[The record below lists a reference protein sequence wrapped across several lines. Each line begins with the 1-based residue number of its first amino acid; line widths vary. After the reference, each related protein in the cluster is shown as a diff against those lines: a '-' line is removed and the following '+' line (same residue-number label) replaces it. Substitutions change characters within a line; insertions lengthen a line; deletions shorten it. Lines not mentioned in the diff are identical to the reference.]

1 MPLNEQLKSDL
12 TGLSADP
19 LPEDALPL
27 PGEDAPPGDG
37 ALPSAQE
44 EPLRSAEERLSR
56 YHDAVLEALSRGDA
70 ARDELLSRLD
80 RVLEAQERGERRLA
94 QALRENAD
102 FQIQVRRGMQQ
113 DLDALRK
120 QQEGEQFTPLLREIA
135 SIYVEYRALLD
146 CGELPERHRKNLRA
160 LFDQLEDL
168 LAEYG
173 AQICRTE
180 TGAERPART
189 CRIAAKLPTGDRDK
203 HNTVAVSRKPGVLR
217 GSTVLYP
224 ELADVFVYDPS
235 LAEETAQTADS
246 ETDHTEGGN
255 GK

>member
-1 MPLNEQLKSDL
+1 MPLSEPFTSD
-12 TGLSADP
+12 TTSIPADP

-37 ALPSAQE
+37 APPPARE
-44 EPLRSAEERLSR
+44 EPPRSAEERLSR
-56 YHDAVLEALSRGDA
+56 YHDAVLETLSRGDA

-80 RVLEAQERGERRLA
+80 RVLEAQERSERRLA

-113 DLDALRK
+113 ELDALRK
-120 QQEGEQFTPLLREIA
+120 QQEGEQFTPLLRELA
-135 SIYVEYRALLD
+135 SIYVEYGALLD
-146 CGELPERHRKNLRA
+146 CGELPERPRSNLRA

-203 HNTVAVSRKPGVLR
+203 HNTVAASRKPGVLR
-217 GSTVLYP
+217 GRTVLYP
-224 ELADVFVYDPS
+224 ELADVFVFDPS
-235 LAEETAQTADS
+235 LAEEAAQTADS
-246 ETDHTEGGN
+246 ETDHAEGGN